1 MRSRGSAACEV
12 SNDGDSLLLLIG
24 VMSYRAPVAL
34 GRRQSMRHLSRKA
47 PRTALRFVLSSDTPD
62 DDAAYSDMLTFHV
75 NESSRTLGTY
85 LLNNAFFRH
94 AVALRPRVPFIARAD
109 DDSYFDVPTVLAE
122 LVAAAASAAKPRFFR
137 QGRRRRRTTLHAQGS
152 APAVAAGAAAAS
164 CAFDHAFE
172 RNVVYGDFHEWYSWS
187 PTSMQATCFGFGHS
201 RHSDAVRRLDEL
213 RGDVRQL
220 PRFQFECLYEDLVG
234 PYP

>member
-1 MRSRGSAACEV
+1 MRSRASAACEV
-12 SNDGDSLLLLIG
+12 SNKGDSLLLLIG
-24 VMSYRAPVAL
+24 VMSFRSPVAL

-47 PRTALRFVLSSDTPD
+47 PRTALRFVLSSSTPD
-62 DDAAYSDMLTFHV
+62 SDAAFSDMLTFHV

-85 LLNNAFFRH
+85 LLNNAFFRY
-94 AVALRPRVPFIARAD
+94 AVALRPRLPFIARAD

-122 LVAAAASAAKPRFFR
+122 LIAAAASAAKSRVFR
-137 QGRRRRRTTLHAQGS
+137 LGRRRRRTTLHAQG
-152 APAVAAGAAAAS
+152 AGPADAS
-164 CAFDHAFE
+164 CSLDHAFE

-187 PTSMQATCFGFGHS
+187 PTSMQPTCFGFGHS
-201 RHSDAVRRLDEL
+201 RHSDAVHRLDEL
-213 RGDVRQL
+213 HGDVRML